1 MLVAL
6 PGGKAVG
13 TASTSSTPSTP
24 RVLVP
29 RSPMAERAGITPVV
43 VPANLWVS
51 PSLLR
56 PLPIEHARPALR
68 VVA

>member
-13 TASTSSTPSTP
+13 RQDVSAP

-51 PSLLR
+51 PALLR
-56 PLPIEHARPALR
+56 APVGETSSRPFLR